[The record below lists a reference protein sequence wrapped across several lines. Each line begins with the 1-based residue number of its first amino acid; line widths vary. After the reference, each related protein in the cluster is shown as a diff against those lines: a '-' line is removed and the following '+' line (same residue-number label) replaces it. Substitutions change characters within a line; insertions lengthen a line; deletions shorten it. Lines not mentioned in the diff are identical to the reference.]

1 MLYKILNNIT
11 ESKIGRL
18 RPIAIKYL
26 SNDLEGPGSEVAFD
40 RLIVDRKWV
49 QLINHF
55 ASDNKRKYMINTN
68 YFNFLKA
75 IIYLYQT
82 SSTSTRAG
90 VLMAP
95 TEVYQVISSVKK
107 SFDDTIASLG
117 IK

>member
-1 MLYKILNNIT
+1 MLYKILNNII
-11 ESKIGRL
+11 ESKIKKL

-26 SNDLEGPGSEVAFD
+26 SNDLEGLGSQVASD
-40 RLIVDRKWV
+40 RLTVDRKWI

-55 ASDNKRKYMINTN
+55 TSDNKRKYMINKN
-68 YFNFLKA
+68 YLNFLKA

-82 SSTSTRAG
+82 SSISTRAG

-95 TEVYQVISSVKK
+95 TEVYDVINSVKK
-107 SFDDTIASLG
+107 SFDDATADLG